1 MKPCLLIIDG
11 SNFLFRA
18 YHALPPL
25 TNSVGQ
31 PTGAIRG
38 TITMLQKLLND
49 FKPSHVAVT
58 FDHKGR
64 SFRNELYPDY
74 KAHRPP
80 MPDDL
85 RAQIMPLHEIVS
97 LLGLQLIIIEDIEAD
112 DAIATLATRGKA
124 ANMFVVIASS
134 DKDLAQ
140 LVEGDTI
147 LFDGMKNQK
156 IDREGVLEKYGV
168 YPELIRDY
176 LALMGDTSD
185 NIPGIVGVGPKTAAK
200 WLNEYG
206 SLDNLIENVKK
217 SHFGGILG
225 INIGKNKDTPVE
237 QGKED
242 YLICMD
248 KIYPYA
254 GYIAINIS
262 SPNTPGLR
270 SLQYGEALDD
280 LLAAIKN
287 KQTELHQRHHKYVPV
302 AVKIAPDLTEE
313 ELIQIADSLV
323 RHNIDGVIATNTTLD
338 RSLIQGL
345 NYCEQAGGLSGRPL
359 QLRSTEVIRRLSQE
373 LQGRL
378 PIIGVGGI
386 DSVTAA
392 REKMAAGAS
401 LIQIYSGFIFRG
413 PGLIKNIIT
422 HI

>member
-1 MKPCLLIIDG
+1 MYYQFVKKALFQLDPERAHELTFRQLKRVTRTPFEFLVRQSVPTKTVNCMGLSFKNPVGLAAGLDKDGDCIDAFGAMGFGFIEVGTVTPRPQPGNDKPR
-11 SNFLFRA
+11 LFRIVEA
-18 YHALPPL
+18 EGLI
-25 TNSVGQ
+25 NRMGF
-31 PTGAIRG
+31 
-38 TITMLQKLLND
+38 NN
-49 FKPSHVAVT
+49 HV
-58 FDHKGR
+58 
-64 SFRNELYPDY
+64 
-74 KAHRPP
+74 
-80 MPDDL
+80 
-85 RAQIMPLHEIVS
+85 
-97 LLGLQLIIIEDIEAD
+97 
-112 DAIATLATRGKA
+112 
-124 ANMFVVIASS
+124 
-134 DKDLAQ
+134 
-140 LVEGDTI
+140 
-147 LFDGMKNQK
+147 
-156 IDREGVLEKYGV
+156 
-168 YPELIRDY
+168 
-176 LALMGDTSD
+176 
-185 NIPGIVGVGPKTAAK
+185 
-200 WLNEYG
+200 
-206 SLDNLIENVKK
+206 DNLIENIKK
-217 SHFGGILG
+217 SYFGGILG

-237 QGKED
+237 QGKDD

-287 KQTELHQRHHKYVPV
+287 KQAELHQRHHKYVPV

-313 ELIQIADSLV
+313 ELIQIADSLA

-345 NYCEQAGGLSGRPL
+345 NYCEQAGGLSGRPV

-386 DSVTAA
+386 DSVIAA

-413 PGLIKNIIT
+413 PGLIKNVIT
-422 HI
+422 YI